1 MLGSQRYCFEMAKS
15 ALWQRT
21 GYVND
26 CYTVIHASVE
36 TVFGL
41 YIYVYFLLV
50 ICFFFVFFYEYLKW
64 IESYCI
70 FDREG
75 EVASS
80 WMLHEE
86 MFERVNATKENV
98 YIV

>member
-1 MLGSQRYCFEMAKS
+1 MQLFMLQLRQYLAFMFMFSLCFA
-15 ALWQRT
+15 
-21 GYVND
+21 
-26 CYTVIHASVE
+26 
-36 TVFGL
+36 
-41 YIYVYFLLV
+41 FL
-50 ICFFFVFFYEYLKW
+50 FVLFYEYLKW
-64 IESYCI
+64 IETYCI

-98 YIV
+98 YDCIKSEKEM